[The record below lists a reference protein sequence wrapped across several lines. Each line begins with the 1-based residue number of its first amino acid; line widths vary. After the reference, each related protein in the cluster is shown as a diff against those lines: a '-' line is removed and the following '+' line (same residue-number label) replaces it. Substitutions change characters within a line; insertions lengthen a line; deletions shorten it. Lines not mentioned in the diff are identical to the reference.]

1 MMIEI
6 KIRSINIALILICTT
21 IISGCETKQII
32 DYQGLPAAPSNLGG
46 YFLSAS
52 TYRLV
57 WSDNS
62 ENETGFIIHS
72 NRGTFWSRATTT
84 ENTESYV
91 DSLEQDSTTYTY
103 FITAFNSSGNSI
115 ASNLHS
121 VSVSTFGS
129 PPDWPHN
136 PSPPHRSELHYVTID
151 LGWEC
156 SDPDDDSLRYDIYF
170 GSNSPPPIIETDFP
184 GDTYLISN
192 LQAGT
197 SYFWRILARD
207 KYLYETL
214 SSIWL
219 LTISELVLVGNYD
232 TESYPGEVFVSGD
245 YAFMIDNTSSLIIIN
260 ITDARSPTL
269 ASIFSLPDIA
279 TDVFVDDDHAYVAD
293 SYAGLLIIDISNP
306 VSPTL
311 DGNYS
316 TSGRVQGVFVSGDY
330 AYTTDDGSDGL
341 LIINIADS
349 GNPSL
354 TGICDTPGDAHK
366 VFVEGGYAYVA
377 DGFEGLRIIDVSNPQ
392 TPTVVGDCDTPGNAI
407 SVFVAGNYAYVADYD
422 LGIQIIDVS
431 NLSDPTLVH
440 GYETPGRVIDIKV
453 IENHAYYSDLLYGL
467 YILDVSDPTN
477 PSEIEHCFISGFTKG
492 LFASDDMIYVTNNN
506 HGLMIFEFSP

>member
-1 MMIEI
+1 MMIET

-21 IISGCETKQII
+21 IIPGCETKQVI

-62 ENETGFIIHS
+62 ENETGFIIHC
-72 NRGTFWSRATTT
+72 NRGTFWSRATTA

-103 FITAFNSSGNSI
+103 FVTAFNASGNSF
-115 ASNLHS
+115 ASNSHS
-121 VSVSTFGS
+121 VSISTFGS
-129 PPDWPHN
+129 PPDRPHN
-136 PSPPHRSELHYVTID
+136 PSPPHQSELHYVNID

-156 SDPDDDSLRYDIYF
+156 SDPDDDLLRYDIYF
-170 GSNSPPPIIETDFP
+170 GLISPPSKIETDFP

-192 LQAGT
+192 LQPGT

-207 KYLYETL
+207 RYLYETL
-214 SSIWL
+214 SPIWS

-232 TESYPGEVFVSGD
+232 TESYPDEVFVSRD
-245 YAFMIDNTSSLIIIN
+245 YAYMIDNTSNLIIIN
-260 ITDARSPTL
+260 ISDSRSPTL
-269 ASIFSLPDIA
+269 ASIFSLPDA
-279 TDVFVDDDHAYVAD
+279 TTDVFVDADHAYVAD

-311 DGNYS
+311 EGNYS
-316 TSGRVQGVFVSGDY
+316 TSGRVEGVFVSGDY
-330 AYTTDDGSDGL
+330 AYTTDDGSGGL
-341 LIINIADS
+341 LIIDVADS
-349 GNPSL
+349 GNPLL
-354 TGICDTPGDAHK
+354 TGICDTPGDANK

-377 DGFEGLRIIDVSNPQ
+377 DGFEGLCIIDVSNPQ
-392 TPTVVGDCDTPGNAI
+392 TPTVVGNCDTPGNAI
-407 SVFVAGNYAYVADYD
+407 SVFVAGNYAYIADYN

-431 NLSDPTLVH
+431 NLSDPTLVLE
-440 GYETPGRVIDIKV
+440 YETPGRAVDINV
-453 IENHAYYSDLLYGL
+453 IEDRAYYSDMFYGL
-467 YILDVSDPTN
+467 YILDVGDPTN
-477 PSEIEHCFISGFTKG
+477 PSQIEHCFISGYTRG
-492 LFASDDMIYVTNNN
+492 LFASDNMIYVTNNR
-506 HGLMIFEFSP
+506 HGLMIFGFSP